1 MFPIGLDIGFAF
13 FFLDDSPRT
22 ADAAAHAAHTF
33 KEVSVAVAG
42 QDIVDHSFASWN
54 AIGFAGLD
62 IDLAVRIQL
71 MDRFRDGFGDAA
83 GIGIA
88 DARFR
93 SVRQIIFR
101 QGCQVDIGDGKEVA
115 QFLIGQDVIDSTD
128 QVRFFP
134 FGFLSQAGSDEDGLG
149 FGMKGFHRAA
159 AGNHGRNRAGHVRQ
173 ELVIELLDHGNP
185 HGAAAAGELELVCI
199 VDVLV
204 EFQGFFQC
212 QDIGKD
218 GDFQHA
224 RETQALES
232 CPQFP
237 HGNIGTELTGYG
249 RSNQGV
255 NRAVVIMQ
263 FLNDR
268 DDVFPC
274 LQGIELAGIDAGLAA
289 DALAV
294 VDGNAIGTGRDSA
307 PVTGFL
313 AVMWFIGRTE
323 TGLDPPDQGMV
334 VGMSQTIDQF
344 RVTID
349 TDRFTVS
356 SPFKHLLVQFI

>member
-22 ADAAAHAAHTF
+22 ADAAAHAAHAF
-33 KEVSVAVAG
+33 EEVAVAVAG
-42 QDIVDHSFASWN
+42 QDIVNHGFASRD

-62 IDLAVRIQL
+62 VDLAVRIQL

-159 AGNHGRNRAGHVRQ
+159 AGNHGRNRARHVRQ
-173 ELVIELLDHGNP
+173 ELVIEFLDHGDP
-185 HGAAAAGELELVCI
+185 HGAAAAGELELI
-199 VDVLV
+199 FAIDVLV
-204 EFQGFFQC
+204 KFQSFFQG

-218 GDFQHA
+218 SDFQHA
-224 RETQALES
+224 RKAQALES
-232 CPQFP
+232 RPQFP
-237 HGNIGTELTGYG
+237 HGNIGTELAGYG
-249 RSNQGV
+249 RGDHGV

-274 LQGIELAGIDAGLAA
+274 LQGIELTSIDTGLAA

-294 VDGNAIGTGRDSA
+294 VDGNAVGTRRNGA
-307 PVTGFL
+307 PIAGFL
-313 AVMWFIGRTE
+313 AVMRFIRRTE
-323 TGLDPPDQGMV
+323 TGFDPPDQGMV
-334 VGMSQTIDQF
+334 IGMSQTVNQF
-344 RVTID
+344 RVAID
-349 TDRFTVS
+349 TDRFAFR
-356 SPFKHLLVQFI
+356 SPLEHLLI